1 MDDRAALATHLREH
15 AVKTDG
21 PYTLR
26 SGKQS
31 SWYIDARQTTLSG
44 QGALLVGAAMLAR
57 IPPDVDAVGGM
68 TMGADPIATATAM
81 IAAGRGRDLVS
92 FSIRKEAKEHGIGGR
107 LVGPVDSTSLVVV
120 IEDTTTTGAALN
132 EAIDVLREAGVT
144 IVKAISLVDRSDG
157 GVADRME
164 GIGVTYE
171 SLISPVDL
179 GVGH

>member
-1 MDDRAALATHLREH
+1 
-15 AVKTDG
+15 
-21 PYTLR
+21 
-26 SGKQS
+26 
-31 SWYIDARQTTLSG
+31 
-44 QGALLVGAAMLAR
+44 
-57 IPPDVDAVGGM
+57 M